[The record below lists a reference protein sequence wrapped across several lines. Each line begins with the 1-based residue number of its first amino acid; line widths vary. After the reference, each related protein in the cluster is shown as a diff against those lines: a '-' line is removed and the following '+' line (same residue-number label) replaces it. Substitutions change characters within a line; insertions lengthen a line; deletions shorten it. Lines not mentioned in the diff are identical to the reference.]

1 MNQLSHDKPI
11 TDDSEPNCFPKNQLL
26 EFTLGKLDNEVSQVI
41 ASHIDECE
49 TCEET
54 VVGFDNAEDTL
65 VGKLA
70 KEMLDRRA
78 VPNSD
83 DHEDADSGIP
93 KLGAL
98 VQRLKRRDFGGYS
111 NEANNDSNYIAK
123 TSEQST
129 QQISDYRIVGT
140 LGRGGMGTVF
150 HATHNRLEKDVA
162 LKVLPERKMQNPES
176 IARFRREMKII
187 GQLDHPSIVQATD
200 AGEDQGAHYL
210 AMEFVDGFDL
220 SRLSKLVS
228 DLDDATCCELIRQ
241 AALGIDYVHSQNV
254 VHRDIKPSNLMLSKD
269 GTIKILDLGLAML
282 SGMHGIVDELTT
294 VGQLMGTID
303 YMAPEQYG
311 DCHLVDHR
319 ADIYAIGA
327 TLFRLLCGEA
337 PFAGEG
343 NESPLQKLKRIATEP
358 IPSIS
363 SKRSDLD
370 PQLAVVID
378 RCLSREKADR
388 FESAKDVANALHPFS
403 DDRRLTEIVAKAK
416 SNAKIESERKL
427 QGEDIDSVLL
437 PLEKQK
443 PEQQELSELVSKVTK
458 LQTSFD
464 SNHRTRNRWWLKAGA
479 AIAFLFAAVFC
490 GIVIQIEM
498 DKGNL
503 VIESDAANVKVTLLK
518 DGKVYNEMELV
529 QGTNSTKIRAGKYE
543 VVIDEASEKM
553 VVDNNV
559 FKLTRG
565 ETIVAKITRS
575 AKKSFASNPPES
587 GDVGDRA
594 VETSQLTTNGS
605 KQKLNEPVFQGLTL
619 SQWLA
624 KYRTDVL
631 NPQNAGSL
639 STIDA
644 TPISELVATGNPKS
658 IKEAV
663 DFWVSVIA
671 NETSMS
677 QMYRLIPIFD
687 ALAGRPEFADR
698 ITDAFANKL
707 MSLDVKQIRS
717 FVLTSR
723 NPNAKVQFGLLFR
736 RWQTSTLTKIEN
748 KLFDE
753 KYDSTEVST
762 RIRGSYL
769 GEFNFNTADS
779 RFDATHQNVL
789 HVIQLSK
796 AQSIDSRSQAA
807 KLFQQLAFQPSR
819 LPEST
824 KSELTKRF
832 VEMVRESDIDT
843 KSVGI
848 ILLSQLAPESPG
860 IVKEIANHIAMQPNL
875 ASSLGRLKNPK
886 PAIDKIQQLLADENW
901 GWDEGVKSAP
911 SKPST
916 SSGGGGRSSAMGGM
930 LGGGGSV
937 GGMMG
942 AGGMMSSS
950 GNTGDV
956 SRMMQAMMGGSN
968 NQSTKSS
975 YPRQTLIENLAS
987 LGENGMPLLSVLR
1000 KQQEITANT
1009 EYLDSVWNTINQISG
1024 EEPPELFR
1032 GRELNV
1038 WEKQLASPKSDAELA
1053 MAILACGEMIGEI
1066 NYESRWNRSRSATAR
1081 SRSSVR
1087 YLGEFKSIENPRP
1100 HDNNDYVDF
1109 LKSILPKI
1117 RHLDFQE
1124 FAWDTKDKKE
1134 LAYSDPRAAAY
1145 LLSKEFVLSLVES
1158 ADAKDFP
1165 FLITLDP
1172 AVDVSAYR
1180 SFQRAA
1186 LESSEIGSLQ
1196 EARIAWD
1203 MHDKEFEDIL
1213 LKRFSDPKAN
1223 LITRLVTL
1231 YRLFD
1236 WETDRSKFENG
1247 FRNLIANYPAE
1258 TLAVLQTKTRARR
1271 EIPSSSGEYSD
1282 IAAPLL
1288 RWLLTADNL
1297 DSVGAPNQF
1306 ENSQSVFRGR
1316 NWLFDNEGTNSSSL
1330 IARVLDCI
1338 ELGDTNRYGSRER
1351 GQALASCF
1359 REDESLTTDAVKKKL
1374 RSVLPKADT
1383 VTATRIESMLQTLD
1397 QVDVQLEDWRKREW
1411 DVKGAEEKNK
1421 KRKAQQTVDSLFRA
1435 DRNKNKVLDKEE
1447 LKNFETAPPILK
1459 YIFDADSN
1467 KDGIVTEEELLKH
1480 AMENPFP
1487 K

>member
-1 MNQLSHDKPI
+1 MNQLSQQKM
-11 TDDSEPNCFPKNQLL
+11 TNDDSQPGCFSKQQLL
-26 EFTLGKLDNEVSQVI
+26 EFTLGKLELEFSSKI
-41 ASHIDECE
+41 AEHIDECE

-54 VVGFDNAEDTL
+54 IVGFDNAEDTL
-65 VGKLA
+65 VGKLVNEKPESA
-70 KEMLDRRA
+70 HESNQGGFQASMT
-78 VPNSD
+78 
-83 DHEDADSGIP
+83 EDADNENPSQ
-93 KLGAL
+93 LGHL
-98 VQRLKRRDFGGYS
+98 LEKIKRREFSKPSNAEVNRGNS
-111 NEANNDSNYIAK
+111 NEIGPNAGQAFH
-123 TSEQST
+123 
-129 QQISDYRIVGT
+129 QISDYRIVGT

-162 LKVLPERKMQNPES
+162 LKVLPERKMQNAES
-176 IARFRREMKII
+176 ISRFRREMKII
-187 GQLDHPSIVQATD
+187 GQLDHASIVQATD
-200 AGEDQGAHYL
+200 AGEDNGAHYL

-220 SRLSKLVS
+220 SRLAKWIPKI
-228 DLDDATCCELIRQ
+228 DDATCCELIRQ
-241 AALGIDYVHSQNV
+241 AAVGIDYVHSQKV

-269 GTIKILDLGLAML
+269 GSVKILDLGLAML
-282 SGMHGIVDELTT
+282 SGMHGVVDDLTT

-311 DCHLVDHR
+311 DSHHVDHR

-327 TLFRLLCGEA
+327 TLFRLLSGEA
-337 PFAGEG
+337 PFAGDR
-343 NESPLQKLKRIATEP
+343 NESPLQKLKRIATEE
-358 IPSIS
+358 IPSILT
-363 SKRSDLD
+363 KRPDLD
-370 PQLAVVID
+370 QKLAAIVD
-378 RCLSREKADR
+378 RCMARDKAER
-388 FESAKDVANALHPFS
+388 FNSAKEVAEALVPFADQS
-403 DDRRLTEIVAKAK
+403 RLTELVTEAKLA
-416 SNAKIESERKL
+416 SE
-427 QGEDIDSVLL
+427 QTSHDDADSALL
-437 PLEKQK
+437 LSQNFQPEKT
-443 PEQQELSELVSKVTK
+443 PDEPTELSELVSKVTK

-464 SNHRTRNRWWLKAGA
+464 AGNRTRNRWWLKAGA

-575 AKKSFASNPPES
+575 PTKALASNSPES
-587 GDVGDRA
+587 DDVGDRSG
-594 VETSQLTTNGS
+594 VPS
-605 KQKLNEPVFQGLTL
+605 KLSAGEAKQRLNQPVFQGLTL

-631 NPQNAGSL
+631 NPENAGSL

-707 MSLDVKQIRS
+707 MALEKKQIGEFLVVEYRDGR
-717 FVLTSR
+717 R
-723 NPNAKVQFGLLFR
+723 NLPFGFLFKK
-736 RWQTSTLTKIEN
+736 WQPATLAKIEN
-748 KLFDE
+748 KLFDS
-753 KYDSTEVST
+753 KYDSAEVSN

-769 GEFNFNTADS
+769 GEFNFNTAES
-779 RFDATHQNVL
+779 RFDATHQNIL

-796 AQSIDSRSQAA
+796 AKSSDVKSQTA
-807 KLFQQLAFQPSR
+807 KLFQQLVYEPSK
-819 LPEST
+819 LAEST

-832 VEMVRESDIDT
+832 EEMVRETDIDT

-848 ILLSQLAPESPG
+848 TLLSQLAPESPG
-860 IVKEIANHIAMQPNL
+860 LVNEIANHLAIQPNL

-901 GWDEGVKSAP
+901 GWDEAIKTAP

-916 SSGGGGRSSAMGGM
+916 SSGGGGGAGGMGGM
-930 LGGGGSV
+930 LGGGGGG

-942 AGGMMSSS
+942 GSS
-950 GNTGDV
+950 
-956 SRMMQAMMGGSN
+956 

-975 YPRQTLIENLAS
+975 YPRQILIENLAS
-987 LGENGMPLLSVLR
+987 LWKNGMPLLSVLR

-1009 EYLDSVWNTINQISG
+1009 EYLNSVWSSIYAISG
-1024 EEPPELFR
+1024 EEPPELYR
-1032 GRELNV
+1032 GRELSV
-1038 WEKQLASPKSDAELA
+1038 WKKQLASPKSDAELA
-1053 MAILACGEMIGEI
+1053 MAMLACGEMIGEY
-1066 NYESRWNRSRSATAR
+1066 NYESRWNRSRSGR
-1081 SRSSVR
+1081 SSRSSVG
-1087 YLGEFKSIENPRP
+1087 YLGGFKSIENPRP
-1100 HDNNDYVDF
+1100 ENNGDYVDF

-1117 RHLDFQE
+1117 RHLDFE
-1124 FAWDTKDKKE
+1124 NFSWDTQNKKE
-1134 LAYSDPRAAAY
+1134 LAYSDPRSAAY
-1145 LLSKEFVLSLVES
+1145 LLSQKFVLALIET
-1158 ADAKDFP
+1158 ADVKDFP

-1186 LESSEIGSLQ
+1186 LEASELGSLQ

-1203 MHDKEFEDIL
+1203 MYDKEFEDVL
-1213 LKRFSDPKAN
+1213 FQRFSNPKAN

-1231 YRLFD
+1231 YRLFE
-1236 WETDRSKFENG
+1236 WKTDRSKFESG

-1258 TLAVLQTKTRARR
+1258 TLAVLQTKTRERR
-1271 EIPSSSGEYSD
+1271 NRSSSSGEYSD
-1282 IAAPLL
+1282 LAAPLL
-1288 RWLLTADNL
+1288 SWLLTAKKL
-1297 DSVGAPNQF
+1297 DSIGNPTQF
-1306 ENSQSVFRGR
+1306 KNSQSVFRGG
-1316 NWLFDNEGTNSSSL
+1316 NWLFDNEVTNSSAL

-1338 ELGDTNRYGSRER
+1338 ELGDTNRYGFRER
-1351 GQALASCF
+1351 WQALASCF

-1374 RSVLPKADT
+1374 ESVLPKTDT
-1383 VTATRIESMLQTLD
+1383 VTATRIESMLQTLEK
-1397 QVDVQLEDWRKREW
+1397 VDEQLEDWKKREW
-1411 DVKGAEEKNK
+1411 DLKAAEEKK
-1421 KRKAQQTVDSLFRA
+1421 KKLDAQKVVESMFGS
-1435 DRNKNKVLDKEE
+1435 DRNKDKVLDENE
-1447 LKNFETAPPILK
+1447 LKRFSQAPIALAYILAA
-1459 YIFDADSN
+1459 DAN
-1467 KDGIVTEEELLKH
+1467 KDGKVTEEELLNH
-1480 AMENPFP
+1480 AMENPYR
-1487 K
+1487 KSSK